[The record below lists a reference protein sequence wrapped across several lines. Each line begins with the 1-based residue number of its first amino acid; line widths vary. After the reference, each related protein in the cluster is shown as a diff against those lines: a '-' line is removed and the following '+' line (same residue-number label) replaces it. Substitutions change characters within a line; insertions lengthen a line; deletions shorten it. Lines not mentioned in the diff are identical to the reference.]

1 MILKSDTAKPPFD
14 VEAIRADFPIL
25 QTSVSGKPLVYLDN
39 AASAQKPQSV
49 IDRLNRYYSE
59 QNANIHR
66 GVHFLSQEATVAY
79 EDARKTVARFINA
92 AEPKEC
98 IFTRNATEAV
108 NLVASSWGRAN
119 LRAGDEV
126 IITTMEHHAN
136 IVPWQMLRDELGI
149 VIKIVPVNDIGEL
162 DLEDYKALFSEKTK
176 LAALCHVSNSLGT
189 INPAKEMVEIAHQR
203 DVPVLLDGAQ
213 AIAHLPIDVQELD
226 CDFFVFSGHKL
237 FGPTGIG
244 ALYAKADVLSAM
256 PPYQGGGDMIDRV
269 TFKKTTYRGIPERFE
284 AGTPHISG
292 AIGLAA
298 AIEYVERIGHDAII
312 AQEQSLLAEATER
325 LSDLPGL
332 RIYGTAEEKVSVI
345 SFIMDLIHPNDVGTI
360 LDADGIAVRTGHHC
374 TMPLWQR
381 FGLLGSIRASFAF
394 YNTREEID
402 LLVEG
407 LGKVQKLLG

>member
-1 MILKSDTAKPPFD
+1 MILKNSPTEALLD
-14 VEAIRADFPIL
+14 VEAVRRDFPIL
-25 QTSVSGKPLVYLDN
+25 QSSVCGKPLVYLDN

-49 IDRLNRYYSE
+49 IDRLDRYYKE

-79 EDARKTVARFINA
+79 EDARKVVARFINA

-119 LRAGDEV
+119 LKAGDE
-126 IITTMEHHAN
+126 IIISTMEHHAN
-136 IVPWQMLRDELGI
+136 IVPWQMLRDELGV
-149 VIKIVPVNDIGEL
+149 VIKVVPISDTGEFL
-162 DLEDYKALFSEKTK
+162 VEDYKALFTAKTK
-176 LAALCHVSNSLGT
+176 LAALCQVSNSLGT
-189 INPAKEMVEIAHQR
+189 INPAKVMVEIAHQQG
-203 DVPVLLDGAQ
+203 VPVLLDGAQ
-213 AIAHLPIDVQELD
+213 AIAHLPIDVQDLD
-226 CDFFVFSGHKL
+226 CDFYVFSGHKL

-244 ALYAKADVLSAM
+244 VLYGKADLLSAM

-269 TFKKTTYRGIPERFE
+269 TFEKTTYRGIPERFE

-292 AIGLAA
+292 AIGLAT
-298 AIEYVERIGHDAII
+298 AIEYVEQLGHEAMI
-312 AQEQSLLAEATER
+312 AHEQSLLKEATDKLLEI
-325 LSDLPGL
+325 PGL
-332 RIYGTAEEKVSVI
+332 RIYGTAGDKVSVI
-345 SFIMDLIHPNDVGTI
+345 SFTMDGIHPNDAGTI

-381 FGLLGSIRASFAF
+381 FGLEGSIRASFAF

-402 LLVEG
+402 LLVTG